1 MSLTHTFCV
10 KHAII
15 LENII
20 TNKSTLSLMS
30 FFNFIFPFFCLYFSF
45 IIQMAFLCLE
55 VDVDGD
61 GAVVAAEDVV
71 EDVGTA

>member
-1 MSLTHTFCV
+1 MEG
-10 KHAII
+10 
-15 LENII
+15 LEVGECYAARVEV
-20 TNKSTLSLMS
+20 T
-30 FFNFIFPFFCLYFSF
+30 
-45 IIQMAFLCLE
+45 ARVWWLE

>member
-1 MSLTHTFCV
+1 MRSGWRGW
-10 KHAII
+10 
-15 LENII
+15 
-20 TNKSTLSLMS
+20 KSGDDTLRGVEVT
-30 FFNFIFPFFCLYFSF
+30 
-45 IIQMAFLCLE
+45 ARVWWLE